1 MILRSTPHVAVLDW
15 NGEARAETDG
25 AGVASVRRR
34 LVVALAIIFV
44 AQVALWTLLGDLE
57 SSEGE
62 VDPFIALLRVVVIGV
77 ALPLLMVVLARSIL
91 APAERLE
98 AARDHFRQEY
108 DRARLTALLD
118 PLTGLGNHR
127 AFQEE
132 LARLVAD
139 AQRAESPLALLLVDL
154 DDLKRINDERG
165 HAGGDAAL
173 ATMGRLLMT
182 SMRHADRAFRIG
194 GDEFAIL
201 MPNTDAVGAFA
212 IARRLLVAAVETPAV
227 ESSDAVAVSD
237 ARERQDEH
245 DAPWAAGAAGMPDDR
260 GAPELS
266 FSGGIASLAPETG
279 DSGQL
284 FRQADAAL
292 YWCKRHGRTDV
303 QIFDPQRHGAA
314 GDARTT
320 PELAAAVAAVADRR
334 LLRPVYQ
341 PIYSLAT
348 GKPIGFEGLVRP
360 LPGSGFA
367 DPNSLFMAAEV
378 IGRTVELD
386 MASIAVVA
394 SHASDLGAD
403 QYLAA
408 NLSPRTLETDQFH
421 AADLVAIFREHG
433 IAPSR
438 VVLELTE
445 RETVDD
451 MTRLRESIAACRAAG
466 FRLAADDVGAGN
478 AGLRLLSQV
487 RFDIVKID
495 LSLVQVGVLEE
506 SSRAVLRA
514 LRDLADRWSAT
525 IVAEGVETPSQLEV
539 VHGLGI
545 AAVQGY
551 LLGRPGDR
559 PRADDVDVD
568 QLIGSVRWRSDL
580 LPVSDEAERDEA
592 AVGTVG

>member
-1 MILRSTPHVAVLDW
+1 MAVLDW
-15 NGEARAETDG
+15 NGESHDETDG
-25 AGVASVRRR
+25 IGVASVRRR
-34 LVVALAIIFV
+34 LVLALAVIF
-44 AQVALWTLLGDLE
+44 ASQVLLWTLLGDLE
-57 SSEGE
+57 SGEGD
-62 VDPFIALLRVVVIGV
+62 VQPVIAFMRVVIIGV
-77 ALPLLMVVLARSIL
+77 ALPLLMVILARGIL

-132 LARLVAD
+132 FARTVSD
-139 AQRAESPLALLLVDL
+139 AQEAGTSLALLILDL

-165 HAGGDAAL
+165 HAGGDDAL
-173 ATMGRLLMT
+173 AAMGRLLVT
-182 SMRHADRAFRIG
+182 STRHADRAFRIG
-194 GDEFAIL
+194 GDEFAVL
-201 MPNTDAVGAFA
+201 MPNTDAMAAFA
-212 IARRLLVAAVETPAV
+212 IARRLLAAAVETT
-227 ESSDAVAVSD
+227 
-237 ARERQDEH
+237 
-245 DAPWAAGAAGMPDDR
+245 DDR
-260 GAPELS
+260 MIPELS
-266 FSGGIASLAPETG
+266 FSGGIARLAPETG

-292 YWCKRHGRTDV
+292 YWCKRHGRTDI
-303 QIFDPQRHGAA
+303 QIFDPQRHGSA

-320 PELAAAVAAVADRR
+320 PELAAAVAAVADQR

-341 PIYSLAT
+341 PIFSLTT
-348 GKPIGFEGLVRP
+348 GAPIGFEGLVRP
-360 LPGSGFA
+360 MPGSGFA
-367 DPNSLFMAAEV
+367 DANSLFTAAEV

-394 SHASDLGAD
+394 GHANELGPD

-408 NLSPRTLETDQFH
+408 NLSPRTMETDQFH
-421 AADLVAIFREHG
+421 AADLVALFRDHG
-433 IAPSR
+433 VTPDR

-445 RETVDD
+445 RETVED
-451 MTRLRESIAACRAAG
+451 MARLRESIAACRAAG

-478 AGLRLLSQV
+478 AGLRLLSQI

-514 LRDLADRWSAT
+514 LRDLADRWGAK

-539 VHGLGI
+539 VRGLGI
-545 AAVQGY
+545 SAVQGY
-551 LLGRPGDR
+551 LVGRPVDR
-559 PRADDVDVD
+559 PRAEAVDLD
-568 QLIGSVRWRSDL
+568 ELIGSVRWRNDL
-580 LPVSDEAERDEA
+580 LPVPDEEDVEAEVPA
-592 AVGTVG
+592 AS

>member
-1 MILRSTPHVAVLDW
+1 
-15 NGEARAETDG
+15 
-25 AGVASVRRR
+25 
-34 LVVALAIIFV
+34 VALAVIFV
-44 AQVALWTLLGDLE
+44 AQVVLWTLLGDLE
-57 SSEGE
+57 SSDGE
-62 VDPFIALLRVVVIGV
+62 LDPIIALLRVVVIGG
-77 ALPLLMVVLARSIL
+77 ALPLLMVVLARAIL

-139 AQRAESPLALLLVDL
+139 AQHGDDPLSLLLVDL

-165 HAGGDAAL
+165 HAGGDDAL
-173 ATMGRLLMT
+173 AAMGRLLIT
-182 SMRHADRAFRIG
+182 STRHNDRAFRIG
-194 GDEFAIL
+194 GDEFAVL
-201 MPNTDAVGAFA
+201 MPYTDALAAFS
-212 IARRLLVAAVETPAV
+212 IARRLLAAALDTT
-227 ESSDAVAVSD
+227 
-237 ARERQDEH
+237 
-245 DAPWAAGAAGMPDDR
+245 DDR
-260 GAPELS
+260 DAPELS
-266 FSGGIASLAPETG
+266 FSGGIAGLAPESG

-284 FRQADAAL
+284 FQQADAAL

-303 QIFDPQRHGAA
+303 QIFDPQRHGAS

-348 GKPIGFEGLVRP
+348 GRPIGFEGLVRP
-360 LPGSGFA
+360 LAGSGFS
-367 DPNSLFMAAEV
+367 DPNSLFLAAEV

-394 SHASDLGAD
+394 SHAAELGPD

-421 AADLVAIFREHG
+421 AADLVALFRDHG
-433 IAPSR
+433 VAPSR

-445 RETVDD
+445 REAVED
-451 MTRLRESIAACRAAG
+451 MSRLRESIAACRSAG

-478 AGLRLLSQV
+478 AGLRLLSQI

-525 IVAEGVETPSQLEV
+525 IVAEGVETPSQLDV
-539 VHGLGI
+539 VRGLGI

-551 LLGRPGDR
+551 LLGRPSDL
-559 PRADDVDVD
+559 PQAADVDLEE
-568 QLIGSVRWRSDL
+568 LIGSVRWRSDL
-580 LPVSDEAERDEA
+580 VPVSEAEDPAPDEPDTSGQDEERVA
-592 AVGTVG
+592 DDEVAVGRIG

>member
-1 MILRSTPHVAVLDW
+1 VAVLDW
-15 NGEARAETDG
+15 NGEARAEADDSD
-25 AGVASVRRR
+25 VASVRRR
-34 LVVALAIIFV
+34 VVVALAVIFV
-44 AQVALWTLLGDLE
+44 AQVVLWTMLGDLE
-57 SSEGE
+57 SSDGAI
-62 VDPFIALLRVVVIGV
+62 DPFIAVLRVVVIGG
-77 ALPLLMVVLARSIL
+77 ALPLLMVLLARAIL

-139 AQRAESPLALLLVDL
+139 AQRSEEALALLLLDL

-165 HAGGDAAL
+165 HAGGDSAL
-173 ATMGRLLMT
+173 AAMGRLLVMST
-182 SMRHADRAFRIG
+182 RHADRAFRIG
-194 GDEFAIL
+194 GDEFAVL
-201 MPNTDAVGAFA
+201 MPHTDAIAAFA
-212 IARRLLVAAVETPAV
+212 IARRLLAMAVETT
-227 ESSDAVAVSD
+227 
-237 ARERQDEH
+237 
-245 DAPWAAGAAGMPDDR
+245 DDR
-260 GAPELS
+260 DVPELS
-266 FSGGIASLAPETG
+266 FSGGIAGLATDGG

-314 GDARTT
+314 GDGRTT
-320 PELAAAVAAVADRR
+320 PELAAAVAAVADQR

-348 GKPIGFEGLVRP
+348 GRPIGFEGLVRP
-360 LPGSGFA
+360 LPGSGFS
-367 DPNSLFMAAEV
+367 DPSSLFMAAEV

-394 SHASDLGAD
+394 SHAGALGPG

-421 AADLVAIFREHG
+421 AADLVALFREHG
-433 IAPSR
+433 LEPES

-445 RETVDD
+445 RESIQD
-451 MTRLRESIAACRAAG
+451 MDRLRESIAACRSAG

-478 AGLRLLSQV
+478 AGLRLLSQI
-487 RFDIVKID
+487 RFDIVKVD

-514 LRDLADRWSAT
+514 LRDLADRWGAT

-539 VHGLGI
+539 VQSLGI

-551 LLGRPGDR
+551 LLGRPDDV
-559 PRADDVDVD
+559 PRADEVDLEE
-568 QLIGSVRWRSDL
+568 LIGSVRWRSDL
-580 LPVSDEAERDEA
+580 LPTPDVDETADEVV
-592 AVGTVG
+592 VGAGR

>member
-1 MILRSTPHVAVLDW
+1 VSTRGYNVLLAWTHPGATRPWGSKLHVAVLDW
-15 NGEARAETDG
+15 NGEARSQADDT
-25 AGVASVRRR
+25 GVASVRRR
-34 LVVALAIIFV
+34 VVAALAIIFV
-44 AQVALWTLLGDLE
+44 AQVVLWTMLGDLE
-57 SSEGE
+57 SSEGD
-62 VDPFIALLRVVVIGV
+62 VDPFIALLRVVVIGG

-139 AQRAESPLALLLVDL
+139 AQHREDPLSLLMLDL

-165 HAGGDAAL
+165 HAGGDEVLAA
-173 ATMGRLLMT
+173 MGRLLTT
-182 SMRHADRAFRIG
+182 STRHADRAFRIG

-201 MPNTDAVGAFA
+201 MPYTDSIAAFA
-212 IARRLLVAAVETPAV
+212 IARRLLASAVEAT
-227 ESSDAVAVSD
+227 E
-237 ARERQDEH
+237 ERMATEERDV
-245 DAPWAAGAAGMPDDR
+245 
-260 GAPELS
+260 PELS
-266 FSGGIASLAPETG
+266 FSGGIAGLAPGTG
-279 DSGQL
+279 DSSQL

-341 PIYSLAT
+341 PIYSLET
-348 GKPIGFEGLVRP
+348 GAPIGFEGLVRP
-360 LPGSGFA
+360 LAESGFDDA
-367 DPNSLFMAAEV
+367 NSLFTAAEV

-394 SHASDLGAD
+394 SHADELGPD

-421 AADLVAIFREHG
+421 AADLVALFREHG
-433 IAPSR
+433 VAPSR

-445 RETVDD
+445 REAVED
-451 MTRLRESIAACRAAG
+451 MSRLRESIAACRAAG

-478 AGLRLLSQV
+478 AGLRLLSQI

-514 LRDLADRWSAT
+514 LRDLADRWGAT
-525 IVAEGVETPSQLEV
+525 IVAEGVETPMQLEV
-539 VHGLGI
+539 VRGLGLS
-545 AAVQGY
+545 AVQGY
-551 LLGRPGDR
+551 LLGRPGDL
-559 PRADDVDVD
+559 PRADDVQIDE
-568 QLIGSVRWRSDL
+568 LIDSVRWRSDL
-580 LPVSDEAERDEA
+580 VPMADEDETVIEPVS
-592 AVGTVG
+592 

>member
-1 MILRSTPHVAVLDW
+1 MVDARLPGVWIPHVAVLDW
-15 NGEARAETDG
+15 NGEVHDETEG
-25 AGVASVRRR
+25 IGVATVRRR
-34 LVVALAIIFV
+34 LVLALAVIF
-44 AQVALWTLLGDLE
+44 ASQVLLWTLLGDLE
-57 SSEGE
+57 SGEGD
-62 VDPFIALLRVVVIGV
+62 VQPVIAFLRVVIIGV
-77 ALPLLMVVLARSIL
+77 ALPLLMVILARAIL

-132 LARLVAD
+132 LARTVSD
-139 AQRAESPLALLLVDL
+139 AQNAEVPLALLLLDL

-165 HAGGDAAL
+165 HAGGDDAL
-173 ATMGRLLMT
+173 AAMGRLLVT
-182 SMRHADRAFRIG
+182 STRHADRAFRVG
-194 GDEFAIL
+194 GDEFAVL
-201 MPNTDAVGAFA
+201 MPNTDALAAYA
-212 IARRLLVAAVETPAV
+212 IARRILASAVETT
-227 ESSDAVAVSD
+227 D
-237 ARERQDEH
+237 ER
-245 DAPWAAGAAGMPDDR
+245 MI
-260 GAPELS
+260 PELS
-266 FSGGIASLAPETG
+266 FSGGIAGLAPETG

-292 YWCKRHGRTDV
+292 YWCKRHGRTDI
-303 QIFDPQRHGAA
+303 QIFDPERHGSA

-320 PELAAAVAAVADRR
+320 PELAAAVAAVADQR

-341 PIYSLAT
+341 PIFSLTT
-348 GKPIGFEGLVRP
+348 GAPIGFEGLVRP
-360 LPGSGFA
+360 MPGSGFA
-367 DPNSLFMAAEV
+367 DANSLFTAAEV

-394 SHASDLGAD
+394 SHAHELGPN

-408 NLSPRTLETDQFH
+408 NLSPRTMETDQFH
-421 AADLVAIFREHG
+421 AADLVALFRDHG
-433 IAPSR
+433 VTADR

-445 RETVDD
+445 RETVED
-451 MTRLRESIAACRAAG
+451 MARLRESVAACRAAG

-478 AGLRLLSQV
+478 AGLRLLSQI

-514 LRDLADRWSAT
+514 LRDLADRWDAK

-539 VHGLGI
+539 VRGLGI
-545 AAVQGY
+545 SAVQGY
-551 LLGRPGDR
+551 LVGRPVDR
-559 PRADDVDVD
+559 PRADAVDLD
-568 QLIGSVRWRSDL
+568 ELIGSVRWRNEL
-580 LPVSDEAERDEA
+580 LPKQDEEEAEAEVPA
-592 AVGTVG
+592 AS

>member
-1 MILRSTPHVAVLDW
+1 MVDARLPGVWIPHVAVLDW
-15 NGEARAETDG
+15 NGEVDDETDG
-25 AGVASVRRR
+25 IGVASVRRR
-34 LVVALAIIFV
+34 LVLALAVIF
-44 AQVALWTLLGDLE
+44 ASQVLLWTLLGDLE
-57 SSEGE
+57 SGEGD
-62 VDPFIALLRVVVIGV
+62 VQPVIAFLRVVIIGV
-77 ALPLLMVVLARSIL
+77 ALPLLMVILARAIL

-132 LARLVAD
+132 LARTVSD
-139 AQRAESPLALLLVDL
+139 AQGAAAPLALLLLDL

-165 HAGGDAAL
+165 HAGGDDAL
-173 ATMGRLLMT
+173 AAMGRLLIT
-182 SMRHADRAFRIG
+182 STRHADRAFRVG
-194 GDEFAIL
+194 GDEFAVL
-201 MPNTDAVGAFA
+201 MPNTDATAAFA
-212 IARRLLVAAVETPAV
+212 IARRLLAAAVET
-227 ESSDAVAVSD
+227 DD
-237 ARERQDEH
+237 ERTV
-245 DAPWAAGAAGMPDDR
+245 
-260 GAPELS
+260 PELS
-266 FSGGIASLAPETG
+266 FSGGVAGLAPETG

-292 YWCKRHGRTDV
+292 YWCKRHGRTDIQV
-303 QIFDPQRHGAA
+303 FDPLRHGSA

-320 PELAAAVAAVADRR
+320 PELAAAVAAVADQR

-341 PIYSLAT
+341 PIFSLTT
-348 GKPIGFEGLVRP
+348 GTPIGFEGLVRP

-367 DPNSLFMAAEV
+367 DANSLFTAAEV

-394 SHASDLGAD
+394 SHANELGPN

-408 NLSPRTLETDQFH
+408 NLSPRTMETDQFH
-421 AADLVAIFREHG
+421 AADLVALFRDHG
-433 IAPSR
+433 VTPDR

-445 RETVDD
+445 RETVED
-451 MTRLRESIAACRAAG
+451 MARLRESIAACRAAG

-478 AGLRLLSQV
+478 AGLRLLSQI

-514 LRDLADRWSAT
+514 LRDLADRWGAK

-539 VHGLGI
+539 VRGLGI
-545 AAVQGY
+545 SAVQGY
-551 LLGRPGDR
+551 LVGRPADR
-559 PRADDVDVD
+559 PRAEPVDLD
-568 QLIGSVRWRSDL
+568 ELIGSVRWRNDL
-580 LPVSDEAERDEA
+580 LPAPDEDDVEDEVPA
-592 AVGTVG
+592 AS

>member
-1 MILRSTPHVAVLDW
+1 VAVLDW
-15 NGEARAETDG
+15 NGEARVETDDS
-25 AGVASVRRR
+25 GVASVRRR
-34 LVVALAIIFV
+34 VVVALAVIFV
-44 AQVALWTLLGDLE
+44 AQVVLWTMLGDLE

-62 VDPFIALLRVVVIGV
+62 IDPFIALLRVVIIGG
-77 ALPLLMVVLARSIL
+77 ALPLLMVVLARAIL

-98 AARDHFRQEY
+98 HSRDHFRQEY

-132 LARLVAD
+132 LSRLVAD
-139 AQRAESPLALLLVDL
+139 SQQSGDPLALLLLDL

-165 HAGGDAAL
+165 HAGGDESLAAMGL
-173 ATMGRLLMT
+173 LLTTAT
-182 SMRHADRAFRIG
+182 RHADRAFRIG
-194 GDEFAIL
+194 GDEFAVL
-201 MPNTDAVGAFA
+201 MPFTDGIGALA
-212 IARRLLVAAVETPAV
+212 IARRFLAAAVETT
-227 ESSDAVAVSD
+227 D
-237 ARERQDEH
+237 ERVT
-245 DAPWAAGAAGMPDDR
+245 AG
-260 GAPELS
+260 LS
-266 FSGGIASLAPETG
+266 FSGGVAQLVPETG
-279 DSGQL
+279 DSSQL

-303 QIFDPQRHGAA
+303 QIFDPQRHGAS

-320 PELAAAVAAVADRR
+320 PELAAAVAAVADRG

-348 GKPIGFEGLVRP
+348 GLPIGFEGLVRP
-360 LPGSGFA
+360 LPGSGFS

-394 SHASDLGAD
+394 SHAGELGPD
-403 QYLAA
+403 RYLAA

-421 AADLVAIFREHG
+421 AADLVALFRDHG
-433 IAPSR
+433 MEPSR

-445 RETVDD
+445 REAVED
-451 MTRLRESIAACRAAG
+451 MSRLRESIASCRAAG

-478 AGLRLLSQV
+478 AGLRLLSQI

-514 LRDLADRWSAT
+514 LRDLADRWGAT
-525 IVAEGVETPSQLEV
+525 IVAEGVETPIQLETV
-539 VHGLGI
+539 RGLGI

-551 LLGRPGDR
+551 LLGRPSDLPQAER
-559 PRADDVDVD
+559 VDLEE
-568 QLIGSVRWRSDL
+568 LIGSIRWRSDL
-580 LPVSDEAERDEA
+580 LPSTDESASDDDGSADAHAEEEGRVR
-592 AVGTVG
+592 VGRPG

>member
-1 MILRSTPHVAVLDW
+1 VAVLDW
-15 NGEARAETDG
+15 NGEVHDETDDI
-25 AGVASVRRR
+25 GVASVRRR
-34 LVVALAIIFV
+34 LVLALAVIF
-44 AQVALWTLLGDLE
+44 ASQVLLWTLLGDLE
-57 SSEGE
+57 SAEGD
-62 VDPFIALLRVVVIGV
+62 VQPVIAFLRVVIIGV
-77 ALPLLMVVLARSIL
+77 ALPLLMVILARAIL

-132 LARLVAD
+132 LARTVAD
-139 AQRAESPLALLLVDL
+139 AQVAEAPLALLLLDL

-165 HAGGDAAL
+165 HAGGDDAL
-173 ATMGRLLMT
+173 AAMGRLLVT
-182 SMRHADRAFRIG
+182 STRHADRAFRIG
-194 GDEFAIL
+194 GDEFAVL
-201 MPNTDAVGAFA
+201 MPSTDALAAFA
-212 IARRLLVAAVETPAV
+212 IARRLLAAAVETT
-227 ESSDAVAVSD
+227 D
-237 ARERQDEH
+237 ERTI
-245 DAPWAAGAAGMPDDR
+245 
-260 GAPELS
+260 PELS
-266 FSGGIASLAPETG
+266 FSGGVAGLAPETG

-292 YWCKRHGRTDV
+292 YWCKRHGRTDIQV
-303 QIFDPQRHGAA
+303 FDPQRHGTA

-320 PELAAAVAAVADRR
+320 PELAAAVAAVADQR

-341 PIYSLAT
+341 PIFSLTT
-348 GKPIGFEGLVRP
+348 GVPIGFEGLVRP

-367 DPNSLFMAAEV
+367 DANSLFTAAEV

-394 SHASDLGAD
+394 SHANELGPN

-408 NLSPRTLETDQFH
+408 NLSPRTMETDQFH
-421 AADLVAIFREHG
+421 AADLVALFRDHG
-433 IAPSR
+433 VTPDR

-445 RETVDD
+445 RETVED
-451 MTRLRESIAACRAAG
+451 MARLRESIAACRAAG

-478 AGLRLLSQV
+478 AGLRLLSQI

-514 LRDLADRWSAT
+514 LSDLADRWGAK

-539 VHGLGI
+539 VRSLGI
-545 AAVQGY
+545 SAVQGY
-551 LLGRPGDR
+551 LVGRPVDR
-559 PRADDVDVD
+559 PRADAVDLD
-568 QLIGSVRWRSDL
+568 ELIGSVRWRNDL
-580 LPVSDEAERDEA
+580 LPVPDEEEAEAEVSA
-592 AVGTVG
+592 AS